1 MKEFNK
7 IMKGARRSVDNQ
19 ETSTQFGEV
28 EPLNDICL
36 TSWNNSGLW
45 FNRNTGDKQYIPVKV
60 YNSHQ
65 DFMSEYYKTQPKYRQ
80 SLDIPNNRSFIEQG
94 LDVNVGSEEF
104 WSEMDRAHMTECA
117 VQRGNRMHRLELRV
131 TDEKPYW
138 LRETTLIKELEC
150 SYREAHELSECFE
163 KLNLNDK
170 TIKSLIYGY
179 TTQRTDD
186 YKSVKLQGRHVE
198 QFKKLVESMTD
209 LFETEDLK
217 HGMPDREPEYDF
229 IKDANEEL
237 EFYAGQDIEEVYLDS
252 IIERQS
258 EPSLED
264 SYQDD
269 DDDWTDEFDESLE
282 DLKVDGNVF
291 TTKMLGMPE
300 DSLNERTI
308 AYIKRASKAQLTKL
322 KQTALTGKWTGKYG
336 TDPRWRRDE
345 HGNKY
350 MFNITNYLTDSA
362 VGEFW
367 ERVRDREEILKQRRL
382 KIAELVWD
390 RGLSDQVYDT
400 IEWYIETRSHSYRKA
415 QYALT
420 KQIYGGSFTFEDN
433 RTVNLTPPKEDEKE
447 LLWAIWR
454 GEFQI

>member
-217 HGMPDREPEYDF
+217 HGMPDR
-229 IKDANEEL
+229 
-237 EFYAGQDIEEVYLDS
+237 
-252 IIERQS
+252 
-258 EPSLED
+258 
-264 SYQDD
+264 
-269 DDDWTDEFDESLE
+269 
-282 DLKVDGNVF
+282 
-291 TTKMLGMPE
+291 
-300 DSLNERTI
+300 
-308 AYIKRASKAQLTKL
+308 
-322 KQTALTGKWTGKYG
+322 
-336 TDPRWRRDE
+336 
-345 HGNKY
+345 
-350 MFNITNYLTDSA
+350 
-362 VGEFW
+362 
-367 ERVRDREEILKQRRL
+367 
-382 KIAELVWD
+382 
-390 RGLSDQVYDT
+390 
-400 IEWYIETRSHSYRKA
+400 
-415 QYALT
+415 
-420 KQIYGGSFTFEDN
+420 
-433 RTVNLTPPKEDEKE
+433 
-447 LLWAIWR
+447 
-454 GEFQI
+454 